1 MNRKPARLIPAL
13 LLAALPLTPLFAA
26 GGPHG
31 RSFAGPFAG
40 DGPFFDEESM
50 GRRAEHQAERLTRA
64 LDLTAEQQ
72 VTLGRLQQELEATV
86 QPLAAGMRTAH
97 QQLRTLL
104 DADSPDPAAV
114 GTQAIAID
122 QARDEMRVAWER
134 FETDF
139 TATLTETQRA
149 IYQALR
155 EERHDRGPFR
165 GHRGQGG
172 PGGPGGAGGAGG
184 QRQRN

>member
-1 MNRKPARLIPAL
+1 
-13 LLAALPLTPLFAA
+13 
-26 GGPHG
+26 
-31 RSFAGPFAG
+31 
-40 DGPFFDEESM
+40 
-50 GRRAEHQAERLTRA
+50 
-64 LDLTAEQQ
+64 
-72 VTLGRLQQELEATV
+72 
-86 QPLAAGMRTAH
+86 MRTAH

-104 DADSPDPAAV
+104 DADTPDPAAV

-155 EERHDRGPFR
+155 EGATIAAPSAGIVARVDRAAPAV
-165 GHRGQGG
+165 
-172 PGGPGGAGGAGG
+172 PADSASETD
-184 QRQRN
+184 RQA